1 MDSRKPK
8 LSSALR
14 TLMLTGAVM
23 VMTALIS
30 PPGAHAAGPVAYT
43 GLGEARGTVTAEGMS
58 AFLGLPYAKPP
69 LGNLRFAPPAPLTTW
84 GGPIQ
89 ADTFGPACPQPA
101 IEPSAIMNS
110 RISEDCLTLNVWT
123 PAADGAKRPVMF
135 WIHGGGY
142 IWESSGDRIY
152 NGARLAARG
161 NVVVVSVEYR
171 LGAFGFTHLVGEPG
185 SGNAGVLDPVMAL
198 RWVRDN
204 IAAFGGDPGK
214 VTIFGESAGSY
225 TVTSLLG
232 MPEAKGLF
240 HRAIGQSGGS
250 SNVRRLDYAT
260 EATRLLYKN
269 AGVSTVAELRAL
281 PWQDVIRA
289 QEAVMDGTL
298 LPEAIYG
305 PVVDGVV
312 FSEPPLSAIARGLSS
327 HVPLLVGFTRDE
339 GRWWMVETPV
349 LRLPVVTPGV
359 MSLAFPYMGRSIP
372 NGKSIPQAELVY
384 NWAYPYQ
391 VLFPNLQAISMM
403 QDVMLR
409 IPTLRHAE
417 AQVVHKPNNVF
428 VYRFDWEP
436 PAPEYP
442 LIDLGS
448 PHGAELAFTMG
459 NPEGWPELYG
469 TKGIPTALRNQVMDA
484 WIAFARIGNPN
495 HGGMPTWRPY
505 NLSDRPTML
514 FNHYWGR
521 TTSKLSND
529 PDGNTRAFWKDR
541 KFDGMDPAFLPE
553 DLSGAA
559 LQFLP

>member
-1 MDSRKPK
+1 MDFRKPK
-8 LSSALR
+8 RASALR
-14 TLMLTGAVM
+14 TLMLSCAVL
-23 VMTALIS
+23 VTTAWIS
-30 PPGAHAAGPVAYT
+30 APNAQAGPVAYT
-43 GLGEARGTVTAEGMS
+43 SLGEARGTVTAEGMS
-58 AFLGLPYAKPP
+58 AFLGLPYAQPP
-69 LGNLRFAPPAPLTTW
+69 LGNLRFAPPAPLTSW

-123 PAADGAKRPVMF
+123 PAADSGKRPVMV

-161 NVVVVSVEYR
+161 NVVVVSIEYR
-171 LGAFGFTHLVGEPG
+171 LGAFGFSQLAGVPG

-198 RWVRDN
+198 RWVRDH
-204 IAAFGGDPGK
+204 IAAFGGDPAK

-260 EATRLLYKN
+260 EATRLLYQH
-269 AGVSTVAELRAL
+269 AGVNTLAELRAL

-305 PVVDGVV
+305 PVVDGLV
-312 FSEPPLSAIARGLSS
+312 FSEPPLSAITRGLSS

-359 MSLAFPYMGRSIP
+359 MSLAFPYLARSIP
-372 NGKSIPQAELVY
+372 GGKSIPQAALVY
-384 NWAYPYQ
+384 NWAYPDQ
-391 VLFPNLQAISMM
+391 ALFPNLQAISMM
-403 QDVMLR
+403 QDIMLR
-409 IPTLRHAE
+409 LPTLRHAE
-417 AQVVHKPNNVF
+417 AQVAHKPNNVF

-442 LIDLGS
+442 LLDLGS

-469 TKGIPTALRNQVMDA
+469 TNGIPTALRNQVMDA
-484 WIAFARIGNPN
+484 WIAFARTGNPN
-495 HGGMPTWRPY
+495 HSGMPTWRPY

-521 TTSKLSND
+521 TTSKLSYD
-529 PDGNTRAFWKDR
+529 PDGNTRAFWKGR

-553 DLSGAA
+553 DLSGSA